1 MFTEKSMEVD
11 HMSLALKECKP
22 AKDPSLRPRYTV
34 DLSLMPRY
42 TVDLS
47 LMPRYTVGLS
57 LMPRYTVGLSLM
69 PRYTVGPSFEFVFY
83 SKLPQLYVLI
93 YVDVT

>member
-42 TVDLS
+42 TV
-47 LMPRYTVGLS
+47 
-57 LMPRYTVGLSLM
+57 GLSLM